1 MAMGI
6 VVVERPGTN
15 QKYENNRKVIK
26 IIVEKKPFGPFLWM
40 GFNSSRLEALWG
52 GSLLFTTKL
61 QMHCSSI
68 IHGHQD

>member
-26 IIVEKKPFGPFLWM
+26 IIVEEKTLW
-40 GFNSSRLEALWG
+40 
-52 GSLLFTTKL
+52 SLFMDGVQLLKARGTL
-61 QMHCSSI
+61 RR
-68 IHGHQD
+68 

>member
-26 IIVEKKPFGPFLWM
+26 IIVEKKNPLVPFYG
-40 GFNSSRLEALWG
+40 WG
-52 GSLLFTTKL
+52 STPQG
-61 QMHCSSI
+61 
-68 IHGHQD
+68 